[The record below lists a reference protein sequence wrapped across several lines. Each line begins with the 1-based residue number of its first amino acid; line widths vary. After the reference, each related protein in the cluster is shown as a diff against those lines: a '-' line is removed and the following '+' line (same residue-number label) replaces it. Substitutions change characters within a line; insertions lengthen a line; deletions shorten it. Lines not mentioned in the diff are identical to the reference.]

1 MLASV
6 EAQTVSQRR
15 FASSCKCPTT
25 AEPGEKRAADEP
37 ESILILT
44 QGSSGRM
51 FEERFAL
58 AEEAKHALGSWNA
71 TRDSSMAN
79 QKACDRFKILEF
91 EIRTYVSWLGKLMK
105 TTLLESFVKKY
116 IYPHR

>member
-1 MLASV
+1 
-6 EAQTVSQRR
+6 
-15 FASSCKCPTT
+15 
-25 AEPGEKRAADEP
+25 
-37 ESILILT
+37 
-44 QGSSGRM
+44 
-51 FEERFAL
+51 
-58 AEEAKHALGSWNA
+58 
-71 TRDSSMAN
+71 MAN